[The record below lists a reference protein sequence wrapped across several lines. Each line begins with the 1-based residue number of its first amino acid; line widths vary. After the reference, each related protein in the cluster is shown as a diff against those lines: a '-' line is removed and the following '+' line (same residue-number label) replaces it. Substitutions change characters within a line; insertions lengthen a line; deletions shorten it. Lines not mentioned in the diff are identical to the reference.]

1 MAYNSQNLAPI
12 QNGFLE
18 NTQTIWIY
26 NNSAGD
32 TEPTVKGAG
41 YFADAF
47 NRKLQQGD
55 LVIVITAATP
65 AIWLLQVSNAPSKAS
80 PGATVGATVAIT

>member
-18 NTQTIWIY
+18 NTQTIWLY

-32 TEPTVKGAG
+32 AEATVKGAG

-47 NRKLQQGD
+47 NRKMQLGD

-65 AIWLLQVSNAPSKAS
+65 AIWLLQVSSTPSKAS